1 MYIESESESGLVQYL
16 NSLFSYRYEV
26 PVLSGIRR
34 PSWLFHC
41 LMPIMLKTVLAI
53 EVRYCR
59 IVHLLS

>member
-34 PSWLFHC
+34 
-41 LMPIMLKTVLAI
+41 
-53 EVRYCR
+53 
-59 IVHLLS
+59 LS